1 MLAKYISATPW
12 IDYLCFLRFSDQFF
26 SPHNNM
32 LIAWLGLG
40 IKNPLGYDEENIT
53 FGLRYLLWSPQTWL
67 EKSEV
72 LIKTYYVVAK
82 KRKKKKHPA
91 ATDCLTSCPNKNI
104 LSRQTRVEVVPE

>member
-1 MLAKYISATPW
+1 
-12 IDYLCFLRFSDQFF
+12 
-26 SPHNNM
+26 M

-82 KRKKKKHPA
+82 KRKK
-91 ATDCLTSCPNKNI
+91 NKTKTPRSYRLPDF
-104 LSRQTRVEVVPE
+104 LSK